1 MKIAVKSPEPAVY
14 RRGLGIFLTET
25 PPTDTPKHLFRPLL
39 PRNPLFPVSGPL
51 MSFLKGLRPKSNSL
65 APVGSRSGPFGEG
78 GVLDHLA
85 LAQLREPASRA
96 MAGARL
102 SFIARH

>member
-1 MKIAVKSPEPAVY
+1 MTIISMRPIYAVLATLTLSLHAEQAPPAGGV
-14 RRGLGIFLTET
+14 
-25 PPTDTPKHLFRPLL
+25 D
-39 PRNPLFPVSGPL
+39 NPLFPVSGPL